1 MCREVADMEN
11 KKSQIWSIPN
21 LLSCVRL
28 ALIPVF
34 VGIYLRAESAADY
47 RMAAAVILLSGF
59 TDALDGFI
67 ARRFHMITELGKA
80 LDPVADKLTQAA
92 ILICLM
98 FRYPAMAALVAILA
112 ARDLF
117 MGINGLILLRRG
129 KKLDGAKWFGK
140 VSTAVFYVSTFVLI
154 LVPELPA
161 AVVRALMVLV
171 GFFLIL
177 SFVLYFPLFVK
188 MYRDS
193 ASEKQRGEER

>member
-1 MCREVADMEN
+1 MEK

-34 VGIYLRAESAADY
+34 VGIYLRAENAADY
-47 RMAAAVILLSGF
+47 RLAAGVILLSGF

-67 ARRFHMITELGKA
+67 ARRFDMITELGKA

-92 ILICLM
+92 ILLCLM
-98 FRYPAMAALVAILA
+98 FRYPKMAVLVAILA

-140 VSTAVFYVSTFVLI
+140 VSTAVFYISTFVLI
-154 LVPELPA
+154 LVPELPVV
-161 AVVRALMVLV
+161 AVNALMALV
-171 GFFLIL
+171 GFFLSL
-177 SFVLYFPLFVK
+177 SFILYFPLFVQ

-193 ASEKQRGEER
+193 AAEGRRREEQ